1 MKKMDRILSAILLA
15 TLCLVGC
22 IKHNELTPAPS
33 GKAGSSSQTELVVT
47 PAGLVPRSH
56 VHYIGDGYRLA
67 RKNGHILKM
76 KTGTSVVAEDFGTF
90 TRSATRKMSAV
101 MTQGTHGSLSPGAT
115 KPYDVNPGWVTFA
128 QWTNT
133 STSPITSITANW
145 IVPSI
150 PATDDGQTIFF
161 FNAVEV
167 AAGTD
172 IMQPVLQYGSSAAG
186 NTGGWAIANWYLWTD
201 SQGFIEYGVSGLT
214 AVSPGTNLQGVIT
227 MVGQDPD
234 GSYHYT
240 SSFTGY
246 SNALDIAEGD
256 IYNTGSTSPAI
267 DQQTVATI
275 TLETYQSN
283 GSPSV
288 PQASDYPA
296 GQNFIDFTNIGATL
310 GGSPAS
316 SSWIVDNNNPVFG
329 ESTVVLIDNSYL
341 PSFPPRPPR
350 NIPGQIRI
358 YYHPAPLI
366 DNTSRIGL
374 STSGPTVST
383 ITGYPGGQ
391 VYVMLEAT
399 ATPTTTSTSTTTIT
413 TPGVTFTDGTT
424 TFSITRSN
432 SGGTGQVIRSFIM
445 PSSGSIL
452 VTSSYVSN
460 NPAGPFTI
468 LPPGE
473 VAVY

>member
-15 TLCLVGC
+15 TLCLAGC
-22 IKHNELTPAPS
+22 VKHNELTPGPS
-33 GKAGSSSQTELVVT
+33 NKADASAQTDLVVT
-47 PAGLVPRSH
+47 PAGLMPRSH
-56 VHYIGDGYRLA
+56 VHFIGNGYRLA

-76 KTGTSVVAEDFGTF
+76 KIGTSAVVEDFGTF
-90 TRSATRKMSAV
+90 TRTAGGKMSTV
-101 MTQGTHGSLSPGAT
+101 ITQGTHPSDNPGTT
-115 KPYDVNPGWVTFA
+115 KPAGGNPGWVTFA

-145 IVPSI
+145 IVPAI
-150 PATDDGQTIFF
+150 PASDDGQTIFF
-161 FNAVEV
+161 FNAVMV
-167 AAGTD
+167 DAGSD
-172 IMQPVLQYGSSAAG
+172 IMQPVLQYGSSAVG
-186 NTGGWAIANWYLWTD
+186 NTGGWAIANWYLWTN
-201 SQGFIEYGVSGLT
+201 SQGYLEYGVSALT

-246 SNALDIAEGD
+246 GNSLDIAEGD
-256 IYNTGSTSPAI
+256 VYNTGSTADAI

-275 TLETYQSN
+275 TLETYQP
-283 GSPSV
+283 GGPGV
-288 PQASDYPA
+288 PQPSDYPA

-316 SSWIVDNNNPVFG
+316 SSWIVNNNNPVFG
-329 ESTVVLIDNSYL
+329 ESTVVIIDNTFL
-341 PSFPPRPPR
+341 PSFPPRQPT

-374 STSGPTVST
+374 STSAPTNST

-399 ATPTTTSTSTTTIT
+399 ATASTTSTTTTTIT

-424 TFSITRSN
+424 TYSVTRSN
-432 SGGTGQVIRSFIM
+432 SVGTSQAVRSFIM
-445 PSSGSIL
+445 PSSGSITI
-452 VTSSYVSN
+452 TSSTVSN
-460 NPAGPFTI
+460 NPTGPFFH